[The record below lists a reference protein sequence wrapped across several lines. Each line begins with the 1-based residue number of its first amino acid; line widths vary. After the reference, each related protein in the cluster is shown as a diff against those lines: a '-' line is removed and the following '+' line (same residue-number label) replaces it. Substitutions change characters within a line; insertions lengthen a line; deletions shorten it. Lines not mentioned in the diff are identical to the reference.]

1 MLVTNNLNTTGVIN
15 GFNITTGEF
24 IATLSYSE
32 GKPVYIDQIWGIEF
46 GGGSQYDGG
55 KNELFFTAGPNNNVN
70 GTFGVIRVGAK

>member
-1 MLVTNNLNTTGVIN
+1 LLVTNNLNTTGEIN

-24 IATLSYSE
+24 ISTLSYSE

-70 GTFGVIRVGAK
+70 GTFGVIRVAAK